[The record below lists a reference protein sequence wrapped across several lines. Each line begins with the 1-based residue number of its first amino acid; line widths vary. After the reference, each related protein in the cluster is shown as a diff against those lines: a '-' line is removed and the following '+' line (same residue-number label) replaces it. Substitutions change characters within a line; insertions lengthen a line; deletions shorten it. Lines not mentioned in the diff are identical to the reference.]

1 MKMKKNNST
10 NILSRL
16 VRFFLPIRRFL
27 ALLFL
32 AGLTAALFVVIF
44 INGCQNE
51 SPGILDVCVAPTVI
65 RTSPADGETHV
76 LFNTTSVAPF
86 ANVSAFKIIS
96 ANLSTP
102 MNTNSLST
110 TTFTVQQGSTF
121 LLGTVTYTDT
131 TALFIV
137 PDGLSPNLTYTCTI
151 TTGAKDAAGIALA
164 NNYVWTFTTI
174 AAQAPTLIVPLNS
187 SINQTTNP
195 TLIWNTV
202 PGADFYRLQVSTRR
216 DFVAAVYDD
225 SVRTGTSQPIHNL
238 AVGTTYYWRVNE
250 RISGGTSAYSSIWS
264 FTTIAPPAAP
274 VLVTPVN
281 TAVNISTSPTLAW
294 NAVPGAISYRLQIS
308 MDSTFIS
315 TIYDDSTRKS
325 NSQQIA
331 GLTNGT
337 NYYWRVNAKNSGG
350 TSAYSSIWS
359 FTTIAPPVAPVL
371 VAPVNTAVNIATS
384 PTLIW
389 NSVPE
394 VNSYRLQISR
404 NINFINMVYNDSTRT
419 STSQAMTGLT
429 VGTTYYWR
437 ANAKNV
443 VGTSAYSNV
452 WSFTTIGL
460 DTVTLSS
467 TPFSGG
473 TISGAGVFNFGSSVT
488 VVAAANPGYTFTSW
502 TEAGIA
508 VSTNASYTFTIGA
521 NRTLVA
527 NYAINSY
534 SLAITS
540 ANGTVAK
547 TPSQASYNY
556 GTSVTLTATP
566 GTGYSFT
573 SWSGDTTSAAN
584 PMTLTMTGN
593 RNITA
598 NYAALQYTITLSSSP
613 AYGTTSG
620 GGTSSYGSSV
630 TINATPTVTG
640 SAFTRWT
647 ENGSTVSYNASY
659 TFTISADRTLIA
671 HFGQAQINLGT
682 TANNFAV
689 LAGAGVTDAG
699 GSHVYGDVGSDPTPT
714 INGLTAAQVSGI
726 LYTATDPVVQT
737 AKNDLNAAYIDA
749 QARSLDNIALA
760 ANLGGSTLA
769 PGLYTNSSSSGISG
783 SGSNAILTLDA
794 GGDSNAVWIFQIG
807 STLVTDAGTSI
818 VLANGAQWKNIYW
831 SVGTS
836 ATLGTNSIFYGNILA
851 DQSITIT
858 TGAKLFGRALTRVAA
873 VTMDT
878 DIIDKR

>member
-1 MKMKKNNST
+1 MT
-10 NILSRL
+10 
-16 VRFFLPIRRFL
+16 
-27 ALLFL
+27 
-32 AGLTAALFVVIF
+32 LT
-44 INGCQNE
+44 
-51 SPGILDVCVAPTVI
+51 
-65 RTSPADGETHV
+65 
-76 LFNTTSVAPF
+76 
-86 ANVSAFKIIS
+86 
-96 ANLSTP
+96 
-102 MNTNSLST
+102 M
-110 TTFTVQQGSTF
+110 
-121 LLGTVTYTDT
+121 
-131 TALFIV
+131 
-137 PDGLSPNLTYTCTI
+137 
-151 TTGAKDAAGIALA
+151 TG
-164 NNYVWTFTTI
+164 N
-174 AAQAPTLIVPLNS
+174 
-187 SINQTTNP
+187 
-195 TLIWNTV
+195 
-202 PGADFYRLQVSTRR
+202 
-216 DFVAAVYDD
+216 
-225 SVRTGTSQPIHNL
+225 
-238 AVGTTYYWRVNE
+238 
-250 RISGGTSAYSSIWS
+250 
-264 FTTIAPPAAP
+264 
-274 VLVTPVN
+274 
-281 TAVNISTSPTLAW
+281 
-294 NAVPGAISYRLQIS
+294 
-308 MDSTFIS
+308 
-315 TIYDDSTRKS
+315 
-325 NSQQIA
+325 
-331 GLTNGT
+331 
-337 NYYWRVNAKNSGG
+337 
-350 TSAYSSIWS
+350 
-359 FTTIAPPVAPVL
+359 
-371 VAPVNTAVNIATS
+371 
-384 PTLIW
+384 
-389 NSVPE
+389 
-394 VNSYRLQISR
+394 R
-404 NINFINMVYNDSTRT
+404 NIT
-419 STSQAMTGLT
+419 
-429 VGTTYYWR
+429 
-437 ANAKNV
+437 
-443 VGTSAYSNV
+443 
-452 WSFTTIGL
+452 
-460 DTVTLSS
+460 
-467 TPFSGG
+467 
-473 TISGAGVFNFGSSVT
+473 
-488 VVAAANPGYTFTSW
+488 
-502 TEAGIA
+502 
-508 VSTNASYTFTIGA
+508 
-521 NRTLVA
+521 A